1 MKKIFFA
8 VVVLL
13 ASFAM
18 GKTVDF
24 SAVPQKKGVQCVN
37 ENEESVLRFEIA
49 KDAKSKSNLS
59 EIPVELSE
67 FAGKYVSLSAEVRE
81 IGLHADKSERSP
93 LILNLEVGLKSGGG
107 RENRPQQ
114 NKNGESGR
122 KMDENRHGDE
132 SAGGRNRQ
140 VGR

>member
-37 ENEESVLRFEIA
+37 ENGESVLRFEIA

-67 FAGKYVSLSAEVRE
+67 FAG
-81 IGLHADKSERSP
+81 
-93 LILNLEVGLKSGGG
+93 
-107 RENRPQQ
+107 
-114 NKNGESGR
+114 
-122 KMDENRHGDE
+122 
-132 SAGGRNRQ
+132 
-140 VGR
+140 